1 MKGTPTQEENVM
13 FKRLEAMEASPAR
26 QRNTGTRKLG
36 IAALL
41 SAMAVF
47 AGLTGVSAR
56 AQSDLGSIRGSVLD
70 TSDAVVPGAKVTLTD
85 TGTGVTRV
93 QTSDAL
99 GNFTFEAVARGQY
112 SATVSI
118 IGFETQVQPFEVQ
131 VSQVVT
137 LAFKLKLGSVGTS
150 ITVSD
155 AAPIVDVSTSS
166 TGATIEADQ
175 ISQLPLNGRNFTSLA
190 LLSPGVTRGA
200 YGSAASGIN
209 GNVEFSR
216 FFDVGGSALSTNG
229 LRQQANNYELDGVD
243 NNDGLVNAIVFLPP
257 IEATQEFRVTTTMA
271 PAEFGKAGG
280 SIIQSSIKSGT
291 NHIHGSAYEFYRD
304 QAFDA
309 NNAQNGYF
317 NPGSPQATYRK
328 HQFGFA
334 AGGPLWKNKLFM
346 FGDLADI
353 REVLPGG
360 SGIVTVPT
368 ALERTGDFSE
378 LLTDAAV
385 NGGLTTSPGSPA
397 WSSLTGCPAD
407 SPVVAGAIY
416 DPVTCA
422 PFAGNVIPSGRA
434 NTAGLN
440 YLQAFPLPTPGL
452 GNHSGLKQNYQTH
465 EMETLN
471 STDFDARIDGNL
483 TSKDVVFVR
492 YSYSQ
497 FANPKTSEFPD
508 LPAGYGTGSNVNH
521 PRGGAA
527 GYTRTFGPHVVNE
540 FRFGY
545 VRPYYAYI
553 NPFEGTPVSA
563 NLGILNANRNP
574 LLGGGALIGGNGDEI
589 EYTGD
594 YGPYEVPQHTYQYS
608 DALSWNR
615 GAHSFKFGA
624 SIIHREVD
632 FFNTPNSKGAFNIG
646 GFNYPDTGR
655 FTGWEQ
661 SELLAGFSD
670 YAIGVASQYF
680 DTFNWET
687 GYFAQDDWKVN
698 RRLTLNLGIR
708 YDLYTNPY
716 EKHNYQS
723 DFDLG
728 SQTLVV
734 AGTNGVSRSII
745 QTDKSN
751 FAPRVGFAYDLFGNG
766 KTSLRGGYGMFYFLD
781 RGGVGNQLSNNPD
794 FNGSEQY
801 LAPNGY
807 RITFTGQGP
816 LGDNNN
822 LDATAALPLPV
833 FGSTVDRSNP
843 TNASL
848 LAILPGNKTPRIQEW
863 NVQIQQQ
870 IDAQTSL
877 NIAYVGDHSDHL
889 STWFNINA
897 PILGTGASL
906 YPARGT
912 VTEGANIGSGNYN
925 SMQVFLNRRAT
936 KDVQLTAAYTWSH
949 TFDDSNGAFASGA
962 NGPGQNVF
970 ITANGVDLKA
980 NYGSADQDQ
989 RNAFSMSAL
998 AQLPFGRGKKYLT
1011 DIPRALDEVVG
1022 GWQFNTVLTLQS
1034 GTPFDITTS
1043 HGVTPE
1049 GAVVGTPFANRV
1061 DIVRELGFPKT
1072 LHEWFSTNSFALPP
1086 VSDAGIPLRPGT
1098 LGRNTIHGPGFHSM
1112 DVAMF
1117 KTFALPEHAA
1127 FEFRFQAYNVFNT
1140 PQFQNP
1146 NASFDAGTNAPNPF
1160 SNFGAIDNTR
1170 SYTERQ
1176 LEFGGRLRF

>member
-1 MKGTPTQEENVM
+1 ML
-13 FKRLEAMEASPAR
+13 KRLAALFKGQYSVR
-26 QRNTGTRKLG
+26 LFRLG
-36 IAALL
+36 ILA
-41 SAMAVF
+41 
-47 AGLTGVSAR
+47 VSAAILVAGCVAPR
-56 AQSDLGSIRGSVLD
+56 AFAQSDLGSIRGTVLD
-70 TSDAVVPGAKVTLTD
+70 TSEAVVPGATVTLTD
-85 TGTGVTRV
+85 TGSGLART
-93 QTSDAL
+93 QTSDGL
-99 GNFTFEAVARGQY
+99 GNFTFGALPRGQY
-112 SATVSI
+112 SASVTAT
-118 IGFETQVQPFEVQ
+118 GFETQVQPFELQ
-131 VSQVVT
+131 VSQAVT

-150 ITVSD
+150 ITVTD

-166 TGATIEADQ
+166 TGATIEAEQ

-200 YGSAASGIN
+200 YGSASSGVN

-257 IEATQEFRVTTTMA
+257 IEATEEFRVTTTMA

-291 NHIHGSAYEFYRD
+291 NRIHGSVYEFYRD

-309 NNAQNGYF
+309 SNAPNAYF
-317 NPGSPQATYRK
+317 DPSSQKTYRK
-328 HQFGFA
+328 HQYGFS
-334 AGGPLWKNKLFM
+334 AGGPLWKNKLFL

-353 REVLPGG
+353 REKLPGG
-360 SGIVTVPT
+360 GGIVTVPT

-378 LLTDAAV
+378 LLADAAA
-385 NGGLTTSPGSPA
+385 NDGTGITSSPGSQV
-397 WSSLTGCPAD
+397 WSPVTGCPTD

-422 PFAGNVIPSGRA
+422 PFEGNMIPSGRA
-434 NTAGLN
+434 NSAGLK
-440 YLQAFPLPTPGL
+440 YLQAFPMPTPGL
-452 GNHSGLKQNYQTH
+452 GNHSGLKQNYQTN
-465 EMETLN
+465 EVETLD
-471 STDFDARIDGNL
+471 STDFDVRLDANL
-483 TSKDVVFVR
+483 SSRDVVFVR

-497 FANPKTSEFPD
+497 FANPKTSEFLN
-508 LPAGYGTGSNVNH
+508 LPAGFGTGSNVNH

-527 GYTRTFGPHVVNE
+527 GYTRTFGPHIVNE

-545 VRPYYAYI
+545 VRPFYAYI

-574 LLGGGALIGGNGDEI
+574 LLGGGALIGGNGDEL

-594 YGPYEVPQHTYQYS
+594 YGPYEVPQHTYQYA
-608 DALSWNR
+608 DALSWNH

-632 FFNTPNSKGAFNIG
+632 FFNTPNSKGAFNLG
-646 GFNYPDTGR
+646 GFTYPDTGR

-661 SELLAGFSD
+661 SEILAGFTD
-670 YAIGVASQYF
+670 YAIGVASQFF

-698 RRLTLNLGIR
+698 RRLTLNLGVR

-716 EKHNYQS
+716 EKHNFQS
-723 DFDLG
+723 DFDLS
-728 SQTLVV
+728 SQTLKV

-745 QTDKSN
+745 QTDKTN
-751 FAPRVGFAYDLFGNG
+751 FAPRAGFAYDLFGTG
-766 KTSLRGGYGMFYFLD
+766 KTSLRGGYGIFYFLD
-781 RGGVGNQLSNNPD
+781 RGGVGNQLSDNPD
-794 FNGSEQY
+794 FDGSEQY

-807 RITFTGQGP
+807 RVTFTGQGP
-816 LGDNNN
+816 SGDNNN

-848 LAILPGNKTPRIQEW
+848 LAILPNNKTPRIEEW
-863 NVQIQQQ
+863 NLQIQQQ
-870 IDAQTSL
+870 IDPLTSL
-877 NIAYVGDHSDHL
+877 NIAYVGDRSSNL
-889 STWFNINA
+889 TTWFNINA
-897 PILGTGASL
+897 PNLETGTQL

-925 SMQVFLNRRAT
+925 SMQVFLNRRAV

-949 TFDDSNGAFASGA
+949 TFDNSNGAFATGA
-962 NGPGQNVF
+962 NGAGQNVF

-980 NYGSADQDQ
+980 NYGNADQDQ
-989 RNAFSMSAL
+989 RNAFSFSAL
-998 AQLPFGRGKKYLT
+998 AQLPVGRGKRFLS
-1011 DIPRALDEVVG
+1011 DVPLALDEAIG
-1022 GWQFNTVLTLQS
+1022 GWQFNTVVTLQS
-1034 GTPFDITTS
+1034 GTPFDITTNR
-1043 HGVTPE
+1043 GTLPNGE
-1049 GAVVGTPFANRV
+1049 VVGNTKFTNRV
-1061 DIVRELGFPKT
+1061 DLVQELGFPKS
-1072 LHEWFSTNSFALPP
+1072 LHEWFSTNSFAPP
-1086 VSDAGIPLRPGT
+1086 PISFEGVPLRPGT
-1098 LGRNTIHGPGFHSM
+1098 LNRNVIHGPGFHSM

-1117 KTFALPEHAA
+1117 KSFALPEHAV

-1140 PQFQNP
+1140 PQFTNP
-1146 NASFDAGTNAPNPF
+1146 NGFLDSGISNGNPF
-1160 SNFGAIDNTR
+1160 SNFGAINGTR
-1170 SYTERQ
+1170 AYTERQ